1 MVISDGDDAV
11 FFIEL
16 SATMI
21 GTWFLNSTQLQDS
34 ESITLRQTQHQHSLQ
49 IRCVRD
55 IYNGAEITF
64 IASGVRDS
72 AFLHVERKYS
82 LNIGNVKWKDFR
94 CTLEA
99 ECSCFKKTNDVLV

>member
-1 MVISDGDDAV
+1 MPGPKIKTPLKNVVIADGDDAV

-49 IRCVRD
+49 IRGVRD

-72 AFLHVERKYS
+72 AFLQVERKYS
-82 LNIGNVKWKDFR
+82 LTTGNVKWKGYR
-94 CTLEA
+94 SSL
-99 ECSCFKKTNDVLV
+99 

>member
-1 MVISDGDDAV
+1 MVVTGGDDAV
-11 FFIEL
+11 FSIEL

-34 ESITLRQTQHQHSLQ
+34 ENFTLRQNQQKHSLH
-49 IRCVRD
+49 IRSVRD

-72 AFLHVERKYS
+72 AILQVERMYKNLTTGS
-82 LNIGNVKWKDFR
+82 VNCPQEVLTGKHLDFVY
-94 CTLEA
+94 L
-99 ECSCFKKTNDVLV
+99 CST